1 MILTIL
7 LLSMVVLG
15 VWVVRLAGWKFAA
28 QRFGGALIVLV
39 LVTFGTSVLLRQVPG
54 EPCEIA
60 LGTAAT
66 EEAVAICVEEQ
77 GLDDGAVVQY
87 VNWGKDI
94 LSGDLG
100 YAFYKNQE
108 PLIDTIQQR
117 MPRTAWLF
125 LYSQLLALMIAVPL
139 GIWSAYQAGKRSRNI
154 PSWLIYPIVG
164 TLFVFGQFVAG
175 WRVTALIAVAFVIPV
190 LIFNF
195 VRAGPSGD
203 TTVNFVAFV
212 LLSIPVFVIGESLRY
227 AFSVQRDW
235 YQLTGYAPW
244 SDGAAAHL
252 KSIWLP
258 ALVLALAATPVYLR
272 LLRADFLQNLQQ
284 DYVAVAKAKGMSNT
298 HILVRHVLRPSTV
311 TLMTVLGL
319 NIAQLVNGAVVV
331 EFIFDFDGM
340 GGYLIEAVYRQEF
353 FAVQTI
359 VALVAALFILTNL
372 VIDLLYTVVDPRVT
386 ATSGA

>member
-1 MILTIL
+1 MVLIIL
-7 LLSMVVLG
+7 LVLLIALII
-15 VWVVRLAGWKFAA
+15 WVVRTAGWKFAA

-39 LVTFGTSVLLRQVPG
+39 LVTFGTSLLLRQVPG

-60 LGTAAT
+60 LGTAAS
-66 EEAVAICVEEQ
+66 EEAVAECIDEQ
-77 GLDDGAVVQY
+77 GLDDSVVAQY
-87 VNWGKDI
+87 ISWGQDT
-94 LSGDLG
+94 LTGDFG

-108 PLIDTIQQR
+108 PLIDTIEQR

-125 LYSQLLALMIAVPL
+125 LYSQLIALAIAVPL
-139 GIWSAYQAGKRSRNI
+139 GIWSAYQAGKRGRNI

-164 TLFVFGQFVAG
+164 ALFVFGQFIAG
-175 WRVTALIAVAFVIPV
+175 WRVTALVAVAFIIPV

-195 VRAGPSGD
+195 VRAGPAGD
-203 TTVNFVAFV
+203 TTVNIFAFV
-212 LLSIPVFVIGESLRY
+212 LLSIPVFVIGETLRY

-235 YQLTGYAPW
+235 YQLTGYEPW
-244 SDGAAAHL
+244 SAGVSAHL

-258 ALVLALAATPVYLR
+258 ALVLAMAATPVYLR
-272 LLRADFLQNLQQ
+272 LLRADMLQNLQQ
-284 DYVAVAKAKGMSNT
+284 DYVSVAKAKGMSST
-298 HILVRHVLRPSTV
+298 HILLRHVLRPSTL

-340 GGYLIEAVYRQEF
+340 GSYLIEAVYRQEF

-359 VALVAALFILTNL
+359 VALVAVLFILINL
-372 VIDLLYTVVDPRVT
+372 VIDLLYTVVDPRVKAT
-386 ATSGA
+386 AGA